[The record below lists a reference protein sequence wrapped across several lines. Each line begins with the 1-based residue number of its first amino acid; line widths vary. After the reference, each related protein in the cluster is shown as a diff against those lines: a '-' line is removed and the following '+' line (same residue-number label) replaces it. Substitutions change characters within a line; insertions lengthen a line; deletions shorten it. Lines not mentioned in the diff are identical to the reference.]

1 MTATPGAAGGAADGA
16 AASKAARGNSKR
28 PTDVET
34 LRREIAQTRAEL
46 GETVQALAAKA
57 DVRARLHETA
67 DDAKARVREGLQNA
81 AVEARSALSGATT
94 AAPARAQALAA
105 RTGRAVRSNPVPFVV
120 AAGAVALVVLFV
132 RWRRSR

>member
-16 AASKAARGNSKR
+16 AVSKPARGNSKR

-57 DVRARLHETA
+57 DVKARLQETA

-81 AVEARSALSGATT
+81 T
-94 AAPARAQALAA
+94 AAAPEKAQALAV
-105 RTGRAVRSNPVPFVV
+105 RTGRAVRGNPVPFVM
-120 AAGAVALVVLFV
+120 AAGAVALVVLFI